1 MLCFSSVQGHARKY
15 VWTKRKSRLTVGH
28 RASSVHV
35 PITHVVS
42 FTRSV
47 VFEKQDYLLP
57 LLTGTSIDVIV
68 WGMRMS
74 TICWLH
80 RQICTTKIDGIVC
93 PPNISETVAGRLMKL
108 AHRPRIAST
117 MIKLI
122 SKPILLPFFF
132 INFSKHNSAIRRWP
146 EAQIIAAIWFGRLRF
161 QSRSPCP
168 GFGQHAAAI
177 YCALRLPSLGDRDR
191 SPGFG

>member
-80 RQICTTKIDGIVC
+80 RQICTTKIDGV
-93 PPNISETVAGRLMKL
+93 

-132 INFSKHNSAIRRWP
+132 KLILVNTI
-146 EAQIIAAIWFGRLRF
+146 QRF
-161 QSRSPCP
+161 VADPKRKLSPP
-168 GFGQHAAAI
+168 FDLADSV
-177 YCALRLPSLGDRDR
+177 PSLGQTHPA
-191 SPGFG
+191 PGSGKMLSLFTVLCDYSIWVTETGAPGSGKTIQPIII